1 MKTGL
6 IPYKKTA
13 DCQKTAALFI
23 KKDYIYMEFSSLQNL
38 FDYAKRDRYMVTD
51 AEWEES
57 KHPRDESGQF
67 ASRNGDSEKKQGA
80 AAKLRDEFNRNTNK
94 YLNTDFRNKS
104 TGINARFSNESQREI
119 RSRTNNTKENG
130 FTLQEHFE
138 VANQIK
144 ELFEDSELI
153 KEHSDTK
160 HNQTN
165 VRIERFLSQ
174 PIKLKSGKEARACI
188 TVKHSLDRNGHNI
201 YSLEAMDIKNA
212 LEKTRAK
219 GQPKDSD
226 CPHADNITHDTA
238 EVKSIAGLW
247 RMIKSA

>member
-1 MKTGL
+1 
-6 IPYKKTA
+6 
-13 DCQKTAALFI
+13 
-23 KKDYIYMEFSSLQNL
+23 MEFSSLQNL
-38 FDYAKRDRYMVTD
+38 FDYAKRDRYSVSD
-51 AEWEES
+51 AEWEEAR
-57 KHPRDESGQF
+57 HPRDDSGQF
-67 ASRNGDSEKKQGA
+67 ASGNGDSEKKQGA
-80 AAKLRDEFNRNTNK
+80 AAKLRDEFNRNTSK

-247 RMIKSA
+247 QMIKQGRYV